1 MNNNINLYSIVL
13 YSIINRLSIAETKAL
28 VTSDENVF
36 NTILNLN
43 FYLETK
49 LLLLQDHNNL
59 SLIYSRLMSECNN
72 NSDFFLIGKL
82 NY

>member
-1 MNNNINLYSIVL
+1 MNNNINLYSMVL
-13 YSIINRLSIAETKAL
+13 FSIINRLSIAETKARL
-28 VTSDENVF
+28 ASDENVF

-82 NY
+82 NF

>member
-1 MNNNINLYSIVL
+1 MVL
-13 YSIINRLSIAETKAL
+13 FSIINRLSIAETKARL
-28 VTSDENVF
+28 ASDENVF

-82 NY
+82 NF